1 MRNPPHTDNM
11 SRQTDLMSILRFILN
26 CCINIHLRAQ
36 NQMAI
41 ILQTVTHSGLTV
53 RYSVHKRCNADE
65 NKFKY
70 NLMKIQLNY
79 EKAALENKTFPTT
92 TLMMKKFTYTQ
103 CETVVQTTM
112 EIYFIGL
119 KESQSVAVQMK
130 HYSFL
135 QTQLH
140 CLAYCNMCLVLPVPR
155 VNQFLWKSRICVVR
169 LFLFLDSLPQKRQG
183 NGPRDSPWMLD
194 TCV

>member
-1 MRNPPHTDNM
+1 
-11 SRQTDLMSILRFILN
+11 
-26 CCINIHLRAQ
+26 
-36 NQMAI
+36 MAI
-41 ILQTVTHSGLTV
+41 MLQTVTHSGLTV
-53 RYSVHKRCNADE
+53 RCSVYKRSCNTDE

-70 NLMKIQLNY
+70 NLMKINLNH
-79 EKAALENKTFPTT
+79 EKAVLENKTFPTA
-92 TLMMKKFTYTQ
+92 TLRMKKFTHIQ
-103 CETVVQTTM
+103 REIVLQTTV

-119 KESQSVAVQMK
+119 KEFQSVEVQMK
-130 HYSFL
+130 HSCFL

-140 CLAYCNMCLVLPVPR
+140 CLAYCNMCLVLPVSR

-169 LFLFLDSLPQKRQG
+169 LFLFLDSLPQRGQG

>member
-1 MRNPPHTDNM
+1 
-11 SRQTDLMSILRFILN
+11 
-26 CCINIHLRAQ
+26 
-36 NQMAI
+36 MAI

-53 RYSVHKRCNADE
+53 RCSVHKTGYNADE

-70 NLMKIQLNY
+70 ILMKINLNH
-79 EKAALENKTFPTT
+79 EKAAPENKTFPAA
-92 TLMMKKFTYTQ
+92 TLRMKKFTHIY
-103 CETVVQTTM
+103 EIVLQTTV

-119 KESQSVAVQMK
+119 KEFQTVEVQMK
-130 HYSFL
+130 HYCFL

-155 VNQFLWKSRICVVR
+155 VNQFLWKSCICVVR
-169 LFLFLDSLPQKRQG
+169 LFLFLDSLPQRGQG